1 MTALH
6 VTNIR
11 AAMRGDA
18 VGVYYEGTADLRAPP
33 RPGDPDDW
41 CAHLGTFWCG
51 HRHADYEAAK
61 ECAKKTA
68 AGRLAGTAQAALF

>member
-18 VGVYYEGTADLRAPP
+18 DGIWYEGTADLRLA
-33 RPGDPDDW
+33 DDDW
-41 CAHLGTFWCG
+41 ITHAGTFWCG
-51 HRHADYEAAK
+51 CRHADYQAAVK
-61 ECAKKTA
+61 CARKA
-68 AGRLAGTAQAALF
+68 AAARLAGTAQAALF